1 MSRRI
6 RIAVTSRNDVT
17 CKRRG
22 EVPVVGN
29 GVVEFTCMKLSDC
42 SHMEMMMM
50 FGKRKNIETGLIDLC
65 TCKIPTM
72 CEKNLG

>member
-1 MSRRI
+1 
-6 RIAVTSRNDVT
+6 
-17 CKRRG
+17 
-22 EVPVVGN
+22 
-29 GVVEFTCMKLSDC
+29 
-42 SHMEMMMM
+42 MEMMMM

>member
-1 MSRRI
+1 
-6 RIAVTSRNDVT
+6 VT

-42 SHMEMMMM
+42 SHN
-50 FGKRKNIETGLIDLC
+50 GNDDDVWKK
-65 TCKIPTM
+65 
-72 CEKNLG
+72 EKY